1 MEEAPISP
9 PSPRSPVQEDAPM
22 APGEASAQEEK
33 ENTKQESID
42 NIVQAIRDEC
52 LVPSPILKGVPL
64 PDVPSALLLIGRKY
78 NTLTEANQ
86 GLREECEH
94 LRKKCAE
101 ECEPK
106 YDILKKKYTDEREER
121 KRLYNEVI
129 ELKGNIR
136 VYCRCRPLSLEE
148 IAKGSSC
155 VVDFDPA
162 HDTELRIICTDSSK
176 KQFKFDHIFGHKDD
190 QDAVFKET
198 LPIVKSVLDGFNVC
212 IFAYGQTGSGKT
224 FTMEGI
230 PENRGVNYRALDE
243 LFKISGQRSS
253 LMRYEFYVSMLEVY
267 NEKIRD
273 LLADSPDQLSKRL
286 DIKQASDGTQD
297 VPGLLE
303 PQVGS
308 IDEVWEILT
317 NGGRNRSVG
326 STNANELSSRSHS
339 LVRVTIKGES
349 FVDGQKFTSRLW
361 LVDLAGS
368 ERLGKIEVEGER
380 LKESQF
386 INKSL
391 SALGDVISALASK
404 NPHIPYRNSK
414 LTHLL
419 QSSLGGDCKTLMFAQ
434 ISPSSADLGE
444 TLCSL
449 NFASRV
455 RGIEHGPVRKQT
467 DFAESFKLKQMA
479 DKLLQSEKENIRLNE
494 SLQLMQ
500 LKYASREN
508 VFKTLQDKIISNVQ
522 IREAEQTSKNYQQK
536 VRELENQLNGDRT
549 TKKDAAKFPKPP
561 VAPLRGR
568 PPLQRITNQLS
579 PSGRQTS
586 RGAHP
591 VIDKENS
598 LLTNKTSGE
607 DLVKSLHRARRI
619 TLAPVMRNVP
629 AQPKRRASIAILQDT
644 TQRAQALPVARHQNI
659 SGNTQFSHLMIP
671 KRRSLASF
679 TPIRGSLG
687 AATTPDKSNFST
699 LASSSKYRSPSRFQA
714 FSKSMIPTFSS
725 PHQRL
730 RLTSSPTNAE
740 HLDGAHQTTNKLCF
754 SVQKRVIVSSPA
766 RPKQFMHQGHTMF
779 NQVLRGGNLV
789 GRLQGT
795 AQRVLCKNKRRSVI

>member
-1 MEEAPISP
+1 MTKIEVYNDFLFKKKNRTQELLICKGDFELEKILTVHHLSFSNGPHERNSNFETAIKANAPVSTSRYLKTLPAQPSSRRLSLDRHSAIIPDPMEEAPISP

-508 VFKTLQDKIISNVQ
+508 VFKTLQDK
-522 IREAEQTSKNYQQK
+522 
-536 VRELENQLNGDRT
+536 
-549 TKKDAAKFPKPP
+549 
-561 VAPLRGR
+561 
-568 PPLQRITNQLS
+568 
-579 PSGRQTS
+579 
-586 RGAHP
+586 
-591 VIDKENS
+591 
-598 LLTNKTSGE
+598 
-607 DLVKSLHRARRI
+607 
-619 TLAPVMRNVP
+619 
-629 AQPKRRASIAILQDT
+629 
-644 TQRAQALPVARHQNI
+644 
-659 SGNTQFSHLMIP
+659 FSHLMIP

>member
-1 MEEAPISP
+1 MIFYLNKKNRTQELLICKGDFELEKILTVHHLSFSNGPHERNSNFETAIKANAPVSTSRYLKTLPAQPSSRRPSLDRHSAITPDPMEEAPISP
-9 PSPRSPVQEDAPM
+9 SSPRSPVQEDAPM
-22 APGEASAQEEK
+22 APGEASAQEAK

-52 LVPSPILKGVPL
+52 LVPSPVLKGVPL
-64 PDVPSALLLIGRKY
+64 PDLSSALLLIGRKY

-162 HDTELRIICTDSSK
+162 QDTELRIICTDSSK

-230 PENRGVNYRALDE
+230 PENRGVNYRALEE

-273 LLADSPDQLSKRL
+273 LLADGPDQLSKRL

-308 IDEVWEILT
+308 IDEVWEILI

-404 NPHIPYRNSK
+404 NPHIPYR
-414 LTHLL
+414 
-419 QSSLGGDCKTLMFAQ
+419 
-434 ISPSSADLGE
+434 
-444 TLCSL
+444 
-449 NFASRV
+449 V

-494 SLQLMQ
+494 GLQLMQ

-508 VFKTLQDKIISNVQ
+508 VFKTLQDKV
-522 IREAEQTSKNYQQK
+522 
-536 VRELENQLNGDRT
+536 
-549 TKKDAAKFPKPP
+549 
-561 VAPLRGR
+561 
-568 PPLQRITNQLS
+568 
-579 PSGRQTS
+579 
-586 RGAHP
+586 
-591 VIDKENS
+591 
-598 LLTNKTSGE
+598 
-607 DLVKSLHRARRI
+607 
-619 TLAPVMRNVP
+619 
-629 AQPKRRASIAILQDT
+629 
-644 TQRAQALPVARHQNI
+644 
-659 SGNTQFSHLMIP
+659 FSHLMIP

-740 HLDGAHQTTNKLCF
+740 HLDGAHHTTNKLCF